1 MCSGAGTNRKLSTAF
16 KMLCSVERN
25 SQNGCSFRTVKI
37 LVKIIWKKFKGGR
50 FPDIAQS
57 SMVKEIE
64 TYVDL
69 FKKNKVGD
77 IKFG

>member
-1 MCSGAGTNRKLSTAF
+1 MAAVLG
-16 KMLCSVERN
+16 
-25 SQNGCSFRTVKI
+25 TVKI

-69 FKKNKVGD
+69 FKKNKSSASWLTYQNNQE
-77 IKFG
+77 IHTKY